1 MFKVV
6 IATALALGLGVATV
20 TTGNAAALAPTA
32 GVRAALAPIDTV
44 ELAQFVDKR
53 VRVGPR
59 GGAVGPTTVVGPR
72 GAVGRTTVVGPRGAV
87 GRTTVVGPRGAVGR
101 ATVVG
106 PRGGFVGGRT
116 VVGRPAYVRSY
127 RPWSRRPYF
136 GTILGGI
143 ALGSILTVAA
153 VGVAPAYAPAPDTC
167 WYWADPSMTRGYWDY
182 CD

>member
-20 TTGNAAALAPTA
+20 NTGNAAALAPTA

-72 GAVGRTTVVGPRGAV
+72 GAVGRTTVIGPRGGVAR
-87 GRTTVVGPRGAVGR
+87 RT
-101 ATVVG
+101 TVVG

>member
-72 GAVGRTTVVGPRGAV
+72 GAVGRTTVIGPRGGVAR
-87 GRTTVVGPRGAVGR
+87 RT
-101 ATVVG
+101 TVVG

>member
-20 TTGNAAALAPTA
+20 ATGNAAAVAPAA
-32 GVRAALAPIDTV
+32 GVRAALSPTDTV
-44 ELAQFVDKR
+44 QLAQFVDKR

-59 GGAVGPTTVVGPR
+59 G

-87 GRTTVVGPRGAVGR
+87 GRTTVIGPRGGVAR
-101 ATVVG
+101 RTTVVG